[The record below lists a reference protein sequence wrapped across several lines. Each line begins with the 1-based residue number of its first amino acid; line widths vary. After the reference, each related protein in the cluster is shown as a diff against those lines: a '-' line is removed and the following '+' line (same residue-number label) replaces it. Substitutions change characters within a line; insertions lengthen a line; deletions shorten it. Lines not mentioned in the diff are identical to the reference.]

1 MGFAGIITLIKEFVA
16 MLNEQRIFTNK
27 PAWAGL
33 TEVRRDDKW
42 VWFRK
47 GAATTIQTAL
57 SNVLAYEKRSK

>member
-1 MGFAGIITLIKEFVA
+1 

-27 PAWAGL
+27 PAWVGL

-47 GAATTIQTAL
+47 GAATTIQASL
-57 SNVLAYEKRSK
+57 ANVLAYEKKAGK